1 MNSLRFKDSGVHL
14 EIAEHEFLLSIQ
26 REKSPMDL
34 KMSLELRHE
43 V

>member
-26 REKSPMDL
+26 MEKSHAFENESRT
-34 KMSLELRHE
+34 KT
-43 V
+43 